1 MQNRITFSNVIGV
14 LLENKKKTYA
24 QYRMIED
31 IFFDCLSNMD
41 LFEKDDFE
49 KNVTYSRWCT
59 GDRPIPK
66 EILSFYDNA
75 GFDGIQNNIQDDV
88 IPNLIN
94 VPATRELL
102 LELVADSVDVIGTK
116 KADEF
121 ARITDDAELITAL
134 IRYAILND
142 HDSKHTLLSP
152 DLSDILL
159 SNRLPSANC
168 YFIGRKEEL
177 KAVAK
182 ALQDHNPVFIT
193 GTAGMGKSELVKTYA
208 KKNEK
213 KYTNIIHLFYG
224 GDLKKCVAHM
234 EFSDDT
240 ADMSEEILF
249 DKHMRILKKLHSDSL
264 IIIDNFNVLPK
275 EDAFFKEFIK
285 LNCKI
290 LVTSRCNISQYETIK
305 ISEMDADTE
314 LIELFYKHCPSAKS
328 SQDVVK
334 EIIQTVGCHTL
345 TVCLSA
351 LSLTASGMEP
361 EELLAELKTC
371 GLNITSGEDVELYK
385 DDDFTDG
392 LMIEHLSKLL
402 QLGKLSNQQLDILRN
417 LSLLPVSGVIK
428 NSFKN
433 WMKLDNLTDV
443 NHLIKY
449 GFINEDTDNKKI
461 SLHPLLQEVI
471 AIETMPT
478 VTACSTLLDN
488 LHLICLAHGLELRR
502 PENVI
507 ASLISVTE
515 RIIVDDGA
523 YFLLFLQD
531 VFPYLDKYLVSD
543 YLPKLTERI
552 SYVMEEYK
560 LESPCDKA
568 LLLDYKAECFLLKK
582 DYGNAVKKREKAINI
597 MEKLHTKDADMRT
610 TNLLS
615 NLYNNLSNTYLLMKQ
630 GNEAAKALRT
640 AFNIRI
646 EYAHLG
652 LTESHDS
659 LQQMMNLINMLLLA
673 KDVDNAKIV
682 LEQYETLVLE
692 HLSDTSLDYGIC
704 KLSQGIIDMMERKP
718 EAAEINLLG
727 AESIIG
733 NAVGTDNDYMRT
745 TYRYLNNLY
754 ARWKK
759 PEKAIEYRD
768 KFLGVNRGISRT
780 KSSRRRG
787 ESMKVFL

>member
-240 ADMSEEILF
+240 ADMSEEMLF

-305 ISEMDADTE
+305 ISELDADTE

-780 KSSRRRG
+780 KSSRRR
-787 ESMKVFL
+787 

>member
-240 ADMSEEILF
+240 ADMSEEMLF

-630 GNEAAKALRT
+630 GIEAAKALRT

-780 KSSRRRG
+780 KSSRRR
-787 ESMKVFL
+787 

>member
-66 EILSFYDNA
+66 EIFSFYDNA

-240 ADMSEEILF
+240 ADMSEEMLF

-780 KSSRRRG
+780 KSSRRR
-787 ESMKVFL
+787 

>member
-240 ADMSEEILF
+240 ADMSEEMLF

-290 LVTSRCNISQYETIK
+290 LGTSRCNISQYETIK

-780 KSSRRRG
+780 KSSRRR
-787 ESMKVFL
+787 

>member
-24 QYRMIED
+24 QYQMIED
-31 IFFDCLSNMD
+31 IFYDCLGNMD
-41 LFEKDDFE
+41 LFEKEDFE

-59 GDRPIPK
+59 GERPIPK
-66 EILSFYDNA
+66 EILSFYDNC
-75 GFDGIQNNIQDDV
+75 GFDGIQDNIQDDV

-94 VPATRELL
+94 VPATRKLL
-102 LELVADSVDVIGTK
+102 LELVMDSMDVIGTK

-121 ARITDDAELITAL
+121 AQITDDAELITAL

-142 HDSKHTLLSP
+142 HDSRHTLLSP

-159 SNRLPSANC
+159 SNKLPSVNR
-168 YFIGRKEEL
+168 YFLGRKEEI
-177 KAVAK
+177 KVVSK
-182 ALQDHNPVFIT
+182 ALQENNLVFIT
-193 GTAGMGKSELVKTYA
+193 GTAGMGKSELAKVYA

-213 KYTNIIHLFYG
+213 KYTNIIHLFYD
-224 GDLKKCVAHM
+224 GDLKKCVAQM

-240 ADMSEEILF
+240 TDMSEDMLL
-249 DKHMRILKKLHSDSL
+249 DRHMKPLKKLHSDSL

-285 LNCKI
+285 MNCKI
-290 LVTSRCNISQYETIK
+290 LVTSRCNISQFETVK
-305 ISEMDADTE
+305 VSEMDADTE
-314 LIELFYKHCPSAKS
+314 LVELFYKHCPSAKS
-328 SQDVVK
+328 SEEVVK
-334 EIIQTVGCHTL
+334 DIIQTVGCHTL

-361 EELLAELKTC
+361 EELLTELRTC
-371 GLNITSGEDVELYK
+371 GLNIASGEDVELYK

-392 LMIEHLSKLL
+392 LMIEHLRKLL
-402 QLGKLSNQQLDILRN
+402 QLGKLSNQQLDILCN
-417 LSLLPVSGVIK
+417 LSLLPVAGILK

-433 WMKLDNLTDV
+433 WMRLDNLTDV

-471 AIETMPT
+471 SIETMPT
-478 VTACSTLLDN
+478 ITACRTLLN
-488 LHLICLAHGLELRR
+488 SLHLVCLAHGLELRR
-502 PENVI
+502 PENII
-507 ASLISVTE
+507 ASLISVSE

-531 VFPYLDKYLVSD
+531 MFPYLDKYLVSD
-543 YLPKLTERI
+543 YLPKLTDRI
-552 SYVMEEYK
+552 SYLMEEYK
-560 LESPCDKA
+560 LESPCDRA

-582 DYGNAVKKREKAINI
+582 DYANAVKEREKAINI
-597 MEKLHTKDADMRT
+597 MEKMHTKDADMRT
-610 TNLLS
+610 ANLLS
-615 NLYNNLSNTYLLMKQ
+615 NLYNNFSNTYLLMKR
-630 GNEAAKALRT
+630 GNEAANALRT
-640 AFNIRI
+640 AFDIRM
-646 EYAHLG
+646 EYTHLG

-659 LQQMMNLINMLLLA
+659 LQQMMNLINILLMA

-682 LEQYETLVLE
+682 LEQYESLVLE

-704 KLSQGIIDMMERKP
+704 KLSKGIIDMMEGTT
-718 EAAEINLLG
+718 ESAEVNLLA

-733 NAVGTDNDYMRT
+733 NAVGTDNDYMKT

-754 ARWKK
+754 AQRKK

-768 KFLGVNRGISRT
+768 KYFNINRITTS
-780 KSSRRRG
+780 KNA
-787 ESMKVFL
+787 

>member
-240 ADMSEEILF
+240 ADMSEEMLF

-768 KFLGVNRGISRT
+768 KFLNNRKGV
-780 KSSRRRG
+780 
-787 ESMKVFL
+787 

>member
-1 MQNRITFSNVIGV
+1 MPVQH
-14 LLENKKKTYA
+14 
-24 QYRMIED
+24 
-31 IFFDCLSNMD
+31 D

-75 GFDGIQNNIQDDV
+75 GFDGIQNNIQDDI

-102 LELVADSVDVIGTK
+102 LELVADSVDVIGTE

-121 ARITDDAELITAL
+121 AGITDDSELITAL

-159 SNRLPSANC
+159 SNRLPSANR

-177 KAVAK
+177 KAITK
-182 ALQDHNPVFIT
+182 ALQEHNPVFIT
-193 GTAGMGKSELVKTYA
+193 GTAGMGKSELAKTYA

-224 GDLKKCVAHM
+224 GDLKKCIAHM

-240 ADMSEEILF
+240 ADMSEEMLF

-275 EDAFFKEFIK
+275 EEAFFKEFIK

-290 LVTSRCNISQYETIK
+290 LITSRCNISQYETIK
-305 ISEMDADTE
+305 ISEMAADTE
-314 LIELFYKHCPSAKS
+314 LVELFYKHCPSAKS
-328 SQDVVK
+328 S
-334 EIIQTVGCHTL
+334 
-345 TVCLSA
+345 
-351 LSLTASGMEP
+351 
-361 EELLAELKTC
+361 
-371 GLNITSGEDVELYK
+371 EDVELYK
-385 DDDFTDG
+385 DNDFTDG
-392 LMIEHLSKLL
+392 LMIEHLRKLL

-417 LSLLPVSGVIK
+417 LSLLPVAGVLK

-449 GFINEDTDNKKI
+449 GFINEDTDNKKM

-471 AIETMPT
+471 AIETVPT
-478 VTACSTLLDN
+478 DTACRTMLDS

-502 PENVI
+502 PENII
-507 ASLISVTE
+507 ASLISMSE
-515 RIIVDDGA
+515 RIIMDEGA

-531 VFPYLDKYLVSD
+531 MFPYLDKYLVSD

-582 DYGNAVKKREKAINI
+582 DYGNAVKKREKAISI
-597 MEKLHTKDADMRT
+597 LEKLHNKEADMRT
-610 TNLLS
+610 ANLLS
-615 NLYNNLSNTYLLMKQ
+615 NLYNNLSNTYLLMKR

-640 AFNIRI
+640 AFDIRM

-673 KDVDNAKIV
+673 KNVDNAKIV
-682 LEQYETLVLE
+682 LE
-692 HLSDTSLDYGIC
+692 
-704 KLSQGIIDMMERKP
+704 
-718 EAAEINLLG
+718 
-727 AESIIG
+727 
-733 NAVGTDNDYMRT
+733 
-745 TYRYLNNLY
+745 
-754 ARWKK
+754 
-759 PEKAIEYRD
+759 
-768 KFLGVNRGISRT
+768 
-780 KSSRRRG
+780 
-787 ESMKVFL
+787 

>member
-240 ADMSEEILF
+240 ADMSEEMLF

-305 ISEMDADTE
+305 ISEKDADTE

-615 NLYNNLSNTYLLMKQ
+615 NLYNNFSNTYLLMKQ

-780 KSSRRRG
+780 KSSRRR
-787 ESMKVFL
+787 

>member
-1 MQNRITFSNVIGV
+1 LKNRITFSNVIGV

-24 QYRMIED
+24 QYQMIED
-31 IFFDCLSNMD
+31 IFYDRLCDMD
-41 LFEKDDFE
+41 IFEREDFE

-59 GDRPIPK
+59 GERPIPK

-75 GFDGIQNNIQDDV
+75 GFDGIRNNIQDDV

-94 VPATRELL
+94 VPATREHL
-102 LELVADSVDVIGTK
+102 LELVTDSVDVIGTEI
-116 KADEF
+116 AEEF
-121 ARITDDAELITAL
+121 ARITDYAELITAL

-142 HDSKHTLLSP
+142 HDSRHTLLSP

-159 SNRLPSANC
+159 SNKLPSANR

-182 ALQDHNPVFIT
+182 ALQEHNPVFIT
-193 GTAGMGKSELVKTYA
+193 GTAGMGKSELAKTYA

-224 GDLKKCVAHM
+224 GDLKKCIAHM

-240 ADMSEEILF
+240 ADISEEMLF
-249 DKHMRILKKLHSDSL
+249 DKHMGILKKLHSDSL

-275 EDAFFKEFIK
+275 EDAFFKEFVK

-290 LVTSRCNISQYETIK
+290 LVTSRCNISQYETVK
-305 ISEMDADTE
+305 VYEMDADTE
-314 LIELFYKHCPSAKS
+314 LVELFYKHCPSAKS
-328 SQDVVK
+328 SEDVVK
-334 EIIQTVGCHTL
+334 KIIETVGCHTL

-351 LSLTASGMEP
+351 LSLTSSGIEP
-361 EELLAELKTC
+361 EELLTELKTC

-392 LMIEHLSKLL
+392 LMIEHLRKLL

-417 LSLLPVSGVIK
+417 LSLLPASGVLK

-433 WMKLDNLTDV
+433 WMKLDKLTDV

-449 GFINEDTDNKKI
+449 GFVNDDTDNKKI

-471 AIETMPT
+471 AIETTPT
-478 VTACSTLLDN
+478 VTACRTMLDS

-502 PENVI
+502 PKNVI

-515 RIIVDDGA
+515 RIIVDDRA

-531 VFPYLDKYLVSD
+531 MFPYLDKYLVSD

-552 SYVMEEYK
+552 SYVMDEYK

-597 MEKLHTKDADMRT
+597 MENLHNKNADMRT
-610 TNLLS
+610 ADLLS
-615 NLYNNLSNTYLLMKQ
+615 NLYNNLSNTYLLMKR
-630 GNEAAKALRT
+630 GNEASKALRT
-640 AFNIRI
+640 AFHIRI

-659 LQQMMNLINMLLLA
+659 LQQLMNLINMLLLA

-692 HLSDTSLDYGIC
+692 HISDTSLDYGIC
-704 KLSQGIIDMMERKP
+704 KLSQGIIDMMEGNLKS
-718 EAAEINLLG
+718 AEMNLLG

-733 NAVGTDNDYMRT
+733 NAMGTNNDYMKT

-768 KFLGVNRGISRT
+768 KYFNTNRIT
-780 KSSRRRG
+780 TNTNA
-787 ESMKVFL
+787 

>member
-224 GDLKKCVAHM
+224 GDLKKCVTHM

-240 ADMSEEILF
+240 ADMSEEMLF

-780 KSSRRRG
+780 KSSRRR
-787 ESMKVFL
+787 

>member
-24 QYRMIED
+24 QYQMIED
-31 IFFDCLSNMD
+31 IFYDCLCNMD

-59 GDRPIPK
+59 GERPIPK

-94 VPATRELL
+94 VPVTRELL
-102 LELVADSVDVIGTK
+102 LELVADSVDVIGTE

-121 ARITDDAELITAL
+121 ARITDEAELITTL

-142 HDSKHTLLSP
+142 HDSKHPLLSP
-152 DLSDILL
+152 DLSDVLL
-159 SNRLPSANC
+159 SNRLPSVNR

-177 KAVAK
+177 KAVTK
-182 ALQDHNPVFIT
+182 ALQEHNPVFIT
-193 GTAGMGKSELVKTYA
+193 GTAGMGKSELAKTYA

-213 KYTNIIHLFYG
+213 KYTNIIHLFYN

-275 EDAFFKEFIK
+275 EEAFFKEFVK

-290 LVTSRCNISQYETIK
+290 LVTSRCNISQYETVK
-305 ISEMDADTE
+305 ISEMDANTE
-314 LIELFYKHCPSAKS
+314 LVELFSKHCPSAKDS
-328 SQDVVK
+328 EDVVK

-351 LSLTASGMEP
+351 LSLAACGMEA

-371 GLNITSGEDVELYK
+371 GLSIASGEDVELYK

-392 LMIEHLSKLL
+392 LMIEHLRKLL

-417 LSLLPVSGVIK
+417 LSLLPVAGVLK
-428 NSFKN
+428 NSFKH

-461 SLHPLLQEVI
+461 SLHPLLQKVI
-471 AIETMPT
+471 AIETIPT
-478 VTACSTLLDN
+478 VTACRTMLDS

-502 PENVI
+502 PENII
-507 ASLISVTE
+507 ASLISVSE
-515 RIIVDDGA
+515 RIIVDNGA

-531 VFPYLDKYLVSD
+531 MFPYLDKYLVSD

-552 SYVMEEYK
+552 SYVMDEYK

-582 DYGNAVKKREKAINI
+582 DYGNAVKKREKAISI
-597 MEKLHTKDADMRT
+597 MEKLHTKDADMRNA
-610 TNLLS
+610 NLLS
-615 NLYNNLSNTYLLMKQ
+615 NLYNNLSNTYLLMKR
-630 GNEAAKALRT
+630 GTEAAKTLRT
-640 AFNIRI
+640 AFDIRM

-673 KDVDNAKIV
+673 KDVENAKIV

-692 HLSDTSLDYGIC
+692 NLSDASLDYGIY
-704 KLSQGIIDMMERKP
+704 KLSRGIIDMMEGKP
-718 EAAEINLLG
+718 EPAEMNLLG

-733 NAVGTDNDYMRT
+733 NAVGTDNDYMKT

-768 KFLGVNRGISRT
+768 KYFNTNRIT
-780 KSSRRRG
+780 TNKNA
-787 ESMKVFL
+787 

>member
-116 KADEF
+116 KANEF

-240 ADMSEEILF
+240 ADMSEEMLF

-275 EDAFFKEFIK
+275 EDAFFREFIK

-471 AIETMPT
+471 AIDTMPA

-615 NLYNNLSNTYLLMKQ
+615 NLYNNLSNTYLLMKR

-754 ARWKK
+754 ARWMK
-759 PEKAIEYRD
+759 PEKAIEYKD
-768 KFLGVNRGISRT
+768 KFLGVKREIP
-780 KSSRRRG
+780 
-787 ESMKVFL
+787 

>member
-24 QYRMIED
+24 QYQMIED
-31 IFFDCLSNMD
+31 IFYDCLCNMD
-41 LFEKDDFE
+41 LFEKEDFE

-59 GDRPIPK
+59 GERPIPK

-75 GFDGIQNNIQDDV
+75 GFDGIQDNIQEDV

-94 VPATRELL
+94 VTATRKLL
-102 LELVADSVDVIGTK
+102 LELVADSVDVIGTE

-121 ARITDDAELITAL
+121 AGITDDAELITAL

-152 DLSDILL
+152 DLSDNLL
-159 SNRLPSANC
+159 SNRLPSANRC
-168 YFIGRKEEL
+168 FIGRKEEL

-182 ALQDHNPVFIT
+182 ALQEHNLVFIT
-193 GTAGMGKSELVKTYA
+193 GTAGMGKSELAKTYA

-224 GDLKKCVAHM
+224 GDLRKCIVHM
-234 EFSDDT
+234 DFSDDT
-240 ADMSEEILF
+240 ADISEDMLL
-249 DKHMRILKKLHSDSL
+249 DRHMRILKKLHSDSL

-275 EDAFFKEFIK
+275 EDAFFKEFVK

-290 LVTSRCNISQYETIK
+290 LVTSRCNISQYEAVK

-314 LIELFYKHCPSAKS
+314 LVELFYEHCPSAKNFE
-328 SQDVVK
+328 DVVK
-334 EIIQTVGCHTL
+334 DIIQMVGCHTL

-351 LSLTASGMEP
+351 LSLAASGMEP
-361 EELLAELKTC
+361 EELLVELKTC

-392 LMIEHLSKLL
+392 LMIEHLRKLL

-417 LSLLPVSGVIK
+417 LSLLPISGILK

-433 WMKLDNLTDV
+433 WMKLDNLSDV

-471 AIETMPT
+471 AIETIPT
-478 VTACSTLLDN
+478 VTACQTLLN
-488 LHLICLAHGLELRR
+488 SLHLICLAHGLALRR
-502 PENVI
+502 PENII
-507 ASLISVTE
+507 ASLISVSE
-515 RIIVDDGA
+515 RIVVDDGA

-531 VFPYLDKYLVSD
+531 MFPYLDKYLVLD
-543 YLPKLTERI
+543 YLPNLTERI
-552 SYVMEEYK
+552 SYVMDEYK

-582 DYGNAVKKREKAINI
+582 DYGNAVKKREKAISI
-597 MEKLHTKDADMRT
+597 MEKFHTKDADMRT
-610 TNLLS
+610 ANLLS
-615 NLYNNLSNTYLLMKQ
+615 NLYNNISNTYLLMKR

-640 AFNIRI
+640 AFDIRM

-652 LTESHDS
+652 LAESHDS

-682 LEQYETLVLE
+682 LEQYESLVLE
-692 HLSDTSLDYGIC
+692 HLLDTSLDYGIC
-704 KLSQGIIDMMERKP
+704 KLSKGIIDMMEGKP
-718 EAAEINLLG
+718 EPAEVNLLA

-733 NAVGTDNDYMRT
+733 NAVGTDNDYMNT

-768 KFLGVNRGISRT
+768 KFLNNRKGV
-780 KSSRRRG
+780 
-787 ESMKVFL
+787 

>member
-24 QYRMIED
+24 QYQMIED
-31 IFFDCLSNMD
+31 IFYDCLCNMN

-75 GFDGIQNNIQDDV
+75 GFDGIQDNIQDDV

-102 LELVADSVDVIGTK
+102 LELVTDSVDVIGTE

-159 SNRLPSANC
+159 SNRLPSANR

-177 KAVAK
+177 KAITK
-182 ALQDHNPVFIT
+182 ALQEHSLVFIT
-193 GTAGMGKSELVKTYA
+193 GTAGMGKSELAKTYA

-213 KYTNIIHLFYG
+213 KYTNIIHLFYD
-224 GDLKKCVAHM
+224 GDLKKSVAHM

-240 ADMSEEILF
+240 ADMSEEMLF
-249 DKHMRILKKLHSDSL
+249 DSHMKILKKLHSDSL

-314 LIELFYKHCPSAKS
+314 LVELFYKHCPSAKS
-328 SQDVVK
+328 SEDVVK

-371 GLNITSGEDVELYK
+371 GLNIASGEDVELYK
-385 DDDFTDG
+385 DNDFTDG
-392 LMIEHLSKLL
+392 LMIEHLRKLL

-417 LSLLPVSGVIK
+417 LSLLPVFGVLK

-471 AIETMPT
+471 AIEIIPT
-478 VTACSTLLDN
+478 VTVCRTMLDN

-502 PENVI
+502 PENI
-507 ASLISVTE
+507 ITSLISVSE
-515 RIIVDDGA
+515 RIVVNDGA

-531 VFPYLDKYLVSD
+531 MFPYLDKYLVSD

-610 TNLLS
+610 ANLLS
-615 NLYNNLSNTYLLMKQ
+615 NLYNNLSNTYLLMKH

-640 AFNIRI
+640 AFDIRM

-673 KDVDNAKIV
+673 KDVDNAKSV

-704 KLSQGIIDMMERKP
+704 KLSWGIIDMMEGKP
-718 EAAEINLLG
+718 EPAEINLLG

-733 NAVGTDNDYMRT
+733 NTMGTDNDYMRT

-754 ARWKK
+754 ARWKN
-759 PEKAIEYRD
+759 PGKAIEYRD
-768 KFLGVNRGISRT
+768 KFLNTNRIT
-780 KSSRRRG
+780 TNKNA
-787 ESMKVFL
+787 

>member
-59 GDRPIPK
+59 ADRPIPK

-240 ADMSEEILF
+240 ADMSEEMLF

-780 KSSRRRG
+780 KSSRRR
-787 ESMKVFL
+787 

>member
-240 ADMSEEILF
+240 ADMSEEMLF

-768 KFLGVNRGISRT
+768 KFRGVNRGISRT
-780 KSSRRRG
+780 KSSRRR
-787 ESMKVFL
+787 

>member
-24 QYRMIED
+24 QYQMIED
-31 IFFDCLSNMD
+31 IFYDCLYNMD
-41 LFEKDDFE
+41 LFEKEDFE

-240 ADMSEEILF
+240 ADMSEEMLF

-780 KSSRRRG
+780 KSSRRR
-787 ESMKVFL
+787 

>member
-24 QYRMIED
+24 QYQMIED
-31 IFFDCLSNMD
+31 IFYDCLGNMD
-41 LFEKDDFE
+41 LFEKEDFE

-102 LELVADSVDVIGTK
+102 VELVADSVDVIGTK

-240 ADMSEEILF
+240 ADMSEEMLF

-615 NLYNNLSNTYLLMKQ
+615 NLYNNFSNTYLLMKQ

-780 KSSRRRG
+780 KSSRRR
-787 ESMKVFL
+787 

>member
-240 ADMSEEILF
+240 ADMSEEMLF

-552 SYVMEEYK
+552 SYVMDEYK

-780 KSSRRRG
+780 KSSRRR
-787 ESMKVFL
+787 

>member
-88 IPNLIN
+88 IPNPIS

-121 ARITDDAELITAL
+121 ARITDNAELITAL

-240 ADMSEEILF
+240 ADMSEEMLF

-780 KSSRRRG
+780 KSSRRR
-787 ESMKVFL
+787 

>member
-66 EILSFYDNA
+66 KILSFYDNA

-240 ADMSEEILF
+240 ADMSEEMLF

-780 KSSRRRG
+780 KSSRRR
-787 ESMKVFL
+787 

>member
-240 ADMSEEILF
+240 ADMSEEMLF

-371 GLNITSGEDVELYK
+371 DLNITSGEDVELYK

-780 KSSRRRG
+780 KSSRRR
-787 ESMKVFL
+787 

>member
-24 QYRMIED
+24 QYRIIED

-240 ADMSEEILF
+240 ADMSEEMLF

-780 KSSRRRG
+780 KSSRRR
-787 ESMKVFL
+787 

>member
-240 ADMSEEILF
+240 ADMSEEMLF

-290 LVTSRCNISQYETIK
+290 LVTSRCNISQYETIE

-461 SLHPLLQEVI
+461 SLHPLSQEVI

-780 KSSRRRG
+780 KSSRRR
-787 ESMKVFL
+787 

>member
-14 LLENKKKTYA
+14 LLENKKKTYT

-240 ADMSEEILF
+240 ADMSEEMLF

-780 KSSRRRG
+780 KSSRRR
-787 ESMKVFL
+787 

>member
-1 MQNRITFSNVIGV
+1 M
-14 LLENKKKTYA
+14 
-24 QYRMIED
+24 
-31 IFFDCLSNMD
+31 
-41 LFEKDDFE
+41 
-49 KNVTYSRWCT
+49 
-59 GDRPIPK
+59 
-66 EILSFYDNA
+66 SFYDNA
-75 GFDGIQNNIQDDV
+75 GFDGIQDNIQDDV

-94 VPATRELL
+94 VPAARELL
-102 LELVADSVDVIGTK
+102 LELVADSMDVIGIE

-121 ARITDDAELITAL
+121 ARITDDSELITAL

-142 HDSKHTLLSP
+142 HDSKHTSLSP
-152 DLSDILL
+152 DLSNVLL
-159 SNRLPSANC
+159 SNRLPSANR

-193 GTAGMGKSELVKTYA
+193 RTAGMGKSELAKTYA

-213 KYTNIIHLFYG
+213 KYTNIIHLFYD
-224 GDLKKCVAHM
+224 GDLKKSVAHM

-240 ADMSEEILF
+240 ADMSEEMLF
-249 DKHMRILKKLHSDSL
+249 DSHMKILKKLHSDSL

-290 LVTSRCNISQYETIK
+290 LVTSRCNISQYETVK

-314 LIELFYKHCPSAKS
+314 LLELFYKHCPSAKDS
-328 SQDVVK
+328 EDVVK

-392 LMIEHLSKLL
+392 LMIEHLRKLL

-417 LSLLPVSGVIK
+417 LSLLPVAGVIK

-471 AIETMPT
+471 AIETIPT
-478 VTACSTLLDN
+478 VTVCRTMLDN
-488 LHLICLAHGLELRR
+488 LHLICLTHGLELRR
-502 PENVI
+502 PENII
-507 ASLISVTE
+507 ASLISMSE

-531 VFPYLDKYLVSD
+531 MFPYLDKYLVSD

-552 SYVMEEYK
+552 GYVMEEYK
-560 LESPCDKA
+560 LESPCGKA

-610 TNLLS
+610 ANLLS
-615 NLYNNLSNTYLLMKQ
+615 NLYNNLSNTYLLMKR

-640 AFNIRI
+640 AFDIRM
-646 EYAHLG
+646 EYTHLG

-659 LQQMMNLINMLLLA
+659 LQQMMNLINMLLIA
-673 KDVDNAKIV
+673 KDVDNAKII

-704 KLSQGIIDMMERKP
+704 KLSRGIIDMMEGKP

-727 AESIIG
+727 TESIIE
-733 NAVGTDNDYMRT
+733 NAIGTDNDYMKT

-768 KFLGVNRGISRT
+768 KYFNTNRIT
-780 KSSRRRG
+780 TNKNA
-787 ESMKVFL
+787 

>member
-116 KADEF
+116 KANEF

-240 ADMSEEILF
+240 ADMSEEMLF

-275 EDAFFKEFIK
+275 EDAFFREFIK

-471 AIETMPT
+471 AIETMPA

-615 NLYNNLSNTYLLMKQ
+615 NLYNNLSNTYLLMKR

-754 ARWKK
+754 ARWMK
-759 PEKAIEYRD
+759 PEKAIEYKD
-768 KFLGVNRGISRT
+768 KFLGVKREIP
-780 KSSRRRG
+780 
-787 ESMKVFL
+787 

>member
-24 QYRMIED
+24 QYQMIED
-31 IFFDCLSNMD
+31 IFYDCLGNMD
-41 LFEKDDFE
+41 LFEKEDFE

-59 GDRPIPK
+59 GERPIPK
-66 EILSFYDNA
+66 EILSFYDNC
-75 GFDGIQNNIQDDV
+75 GFDGIQDNIQDDV

-94 VPATRELL
+94 VPATRKLL
-102 LELVADSVDVIGTK
+102 LELVMDSMDVIGTK

-121 ARITDDAELITAL
+121 AQITDDAELITAL

-142 HDSKHTLLSP
+142 HDSRHTLLSP

-159 SNRLPSANC
+159 SNKLPSVNR
-168 YFIGRKEEL
+168 YFLGRKEEI
-177 KAVAK
+177 KVVSK
-182 ALQDHNPVFIT
+182 ALQENNLVFIT
-193 GTAGMGKSELVKTYA
+193 GTAGMGKSELAKVYA

-213 KYTNIIHLFYG
+213 KYTNIIHLFYD
-224 GDLKKCVAHM
+224 GDLKKCVAQM

-240 ADMSEEILF
+240 TDMSEDMLL
-249 DKHMRILKKLHSDSL
+249 DRHMKPLKKLHSDSL

-285 LNCKI
+285 MNCKI
-290 LVTSRCNISQYETIK
+290 LVTSRCNISQFETVK
-305 ISEMDADTE
+305 VSEMDADTE
-314 LIELFYKHCPSAKS
+314 LVELFYKHCPSAKS
-328 SQDVVK
+328 SEEVVK
-334 EIIQTVGCHTL
+334 DIIQTVGCHTL

-361 EELLAELKTC
+361 EELLTELRTC
-371 GLNITSGEDVELYK
+371 GLNIASGEDVELYK

-392 LMIEHLSKLL
+392 LMIEHLRKLL
-402 QLGKLSNQQLDILRN
+402 QLGKLSNQQLDILCN
-417 LSLLPVSGVIK
+417 LSLLPVAGILK

-433 WMKLDNLTDV
+433 WMRLDNLTDV

-471 AIETMPT
+471 SIEAIPT
-478 VTACSTLLDN
+478 ITACRTLLN
-488 LHLICLAHGLELRR
+488 SLHLVCLAHGLELRR
-502 PENVI
+502 PENII
-507 ASLISVTE
+507 ASLISVSE

-531 VFPYLDKYLVSD
+531 MFPYLDKYLVSD
-543 YLPKLTERI
+543 YLPKLTDRI
-552 SYVMEEYK
+552 SYLMEEYK
-560 LESPCDKA
+560 LESPCDRA

-582 DYGNAVKKREKAINI
+582 DYANAVKEREKAINI
-597 MEKLHTKDADMRT
+597 MEKMHTKDADMRT
-610 TNLLS
+610 ANLLS
-615 NLYNNLSNTYLLMKQ
+615 NLYNNFSNTYLLMKR
-630 GNEAAKALRT
+630 GNEAANALRT
-640 AFNIRI
+640 AFDIRM
-646 EYAHLG
+646 EYTHLG

-659 LQQMMNLINMLLLA
+659 LQQMMNLINILLMA

-682 LEQYETLVLE
+682 LEQYESLVLE

-704 KLSQGIIDMMERKP
+704 KLSKGIIDMMEGTT
-718 EAAEINLLG
+718 ESAEVNLLA

-733 NAVGTDNDYMRT
+733 NAVGTDNDYMKT

-754 ARWKK
+754 AQRKK

-768 KFLGVNRGISRT
+768 KYFNINRITTS
-780 KSSRRRG
+780 KNA
-787 ESMKVFL
+787 

>member
-240 ADMSEEILF
+240 ADMSEEMLF

-543 YLPKLTERI
+543 YLSKLTERI

-780 KSSRRRG
+780 KSSRRR
-787 ESMKVFL
+787 